1 MFFLGKLADKEQLL
15 SSREERSAVYLY
27 GCLPKLFK
35 DGATDQIGQ
44 NRWKLFCLYI
54 SNVRKKVGPLRSKFF
69 YFFKKSHSYHD
80 LSIEKIRVE
89 IDVLKT
95 NII

>member
-35 DGATDQIGQ
+35 DGATDQIGKD
-44 NRWKLFCLYI
+44 RWEFFASIFLALE
-54 SNVRKKVGPLRSKFF
+54 KKVGF
-69 YFFKKSHSYHD
+69 YYSRI
-80 LSIEKIRVE
+80 LQSISS
-89 IDVLKT
+89 
-95 NII
+95 